1 MLRFCSD
8 FVFLPA
14 VFCTCTCGCTPEL
27 LVLNSLLETVFLSN
41 SSCILVQSIKIS
53 KKLMAAAM
61 VQTEPLQGSKTRK
74 GQRGLCRGGRAP
86 RLPADHVLRMPWPG
100 PCADT
105 FPAKGEPGDW
115 QSTVQAAA
123 DIGPAPTSATFCF
136 FYFLSSDLLL
146 CCQPNLGDCPAPPG
160 ALGL

>member
-61 VQTEPLQGSKTRK
+61 VQTKPLQGSKARR
-74 GQRGLCRGGRAP
+74 GQRGRGGRAP
-86 RLPADHVLRMPWPG
+86 SPRIKYPANHVLHMPWPG
-100 PCADT
+100 HLPCQRGARGL
-105 FPAKGEPGDW
+105 AVNSPG
-115 QSTVQAAA
+115 SCRHRTGAHLSH
-123 DIGPAPTSATFCF
+123 ILF
-136 FYFLSSDLLL
+136 F
-146 CCQPNLGDCPAPPG
+146 
-160 ALGL
+160 